1 MKIVKRLHI
10 LYVVQIKSFDPKAL
24 IAGVKSKIFLLSALG
39 IVVLAGLSSFLVSSQ
54 NQVKDLSSKNS
65 DLDKKVKQIDSEL
78 TRLKSE
84 DQYKVNQD
92 LKDKIKKT
100 EEGYKNSLSIYNRIT
115 DLRAQSVKT
124 GELDKQFAKILDNLS
139 KLNYSSASSDL
150 KTLANAVEKEEATLK
165 ASSGS
170 VGAQTAA
177 AIANVPV
184 NNSAPGSGYSQQ
196 KVSTPNGEF
205 LVSLVA
211 ADLNS
216 TRVIV
221 DTASDGDCRDNCPV
235 LPLATYVSRNGGFA
249 GINGSYF
256 CPADYPS
263 CAGKVN
269 SFDTLLMNKNKVY
282 FNSDN
287 NVYSSVPLVGFTG
300 GSMFVRGRSSDWGRD
315 TGVDSVIA
323 MQTLLV
329 SGGNPTGAVGGKFT
343 KTFIGAK
350 GSTVYIGVV
359 YNATFNDAGVV
370 LKTLGIENA
379 LNLDQGG
386 STALWFG
393 GYKAGPGRN
402 IPNAIVFVR
411 K

>member
-1 MKIVKRLHI
+1 MAIKDLDLQKYFVLLKTKFP
-10 LYVVQIKSFDPKAL
+10 VVPVAIIL
-24 IAGVKSKIFLLSALG
+24 IAVGIGFFYFLN
-39 IVVLAGLSSFLVSSQ
+39 SQ
-54 NQVKDLSSKNS
+54 GQMKDLSTRNTDLQTKIKTIDS
-65 DLDKKVKQIDSEL
+65 DLTK
-78 TRLKSE
+78 LKNE
-84 DQYKVNQD
+84 DQFKINEGLKKDIKNVETTYK
-92 LKDKIKKT
+92 
-100 EEGYKNSLSIYNRIT
+100 ESLGIYNRIT

-124 GELDKQFAKILDNLS
+124 AELDKKFAKILDNLS

-150 KTLANAVEKEEATLK
+150 KILTGVIEKEENSLK
-165 ASSGS
+165 VASGS
-170 VGAQTAA
+170 VGAQS
-177 AIANVPV
+177 IAQLANIAV
-184 NNSAPGSGYSQQ
+184 NNSAPGSGFSQQ

-205 LVSLVA
+205 LVSVIA

-221 DTASDGDCRDNCPV
+221 DTASDGDCRDNCPAF
-235 LPLATYVSRNGGFA
+235 PLATYVARSGGFA

-256 CPADYPS
+256 CPPDYPS

-287 NVYSSVPLVGFTG
+287 NVYSTVPLVFFTG
-300 GSMFVRGRSSDWGRD
+300 NTMGVRGRSSDWGRD

-323 MQTLLV
+323 MQALLV
-329 SGGNPTGAVGGKFT
+329 SGGNPTGAGGGKGA
-343 KTFIGAK
+343 KTFIGNK
-350 GSTVYIGVV
+350 GSTVYIGIV
-359 YNATFNDAGVV
+359 YSATFSEAGLV
-370 LKTLGIENA
+370 LKTMGIENA

-386 STALWFG
+386 STALWYG

-402 IPNAIVFVR
+402 LPNAVVLVR